1 MGVRGRLSQA
11 GRLWGPGALGTWGSE
26 GQVLRFEPTRWEGGE
41 RAEGCGEE
49 GGALG
54 SGLPRGGQRALEGE
68 DGQAR
73 APGKVQSSRPQALT
87 SSEHSLAGR
96 PNSRCPTSLFPTD

>member
-54 SGLPRGGQRALEGE
+54 SGLPRGRAALGRAARSGGGGWAGQG
-68 DGQAR
+68 
-73 APGKVQSSRPQALT
+73 PG
-87 SSEHSLAGR
+87 
-96 PNSRCPTSLFPTD
+96 